1 GGRAFPPQPAPPNA
15 SVGKNGEGA
24 QRMPPAT
31 GSSDG
36 IAAPDWGLDTRLIH
50 EAQEPDPQT
59 GAVVAPIH
67 PSATFARRSIDD
79 GAHFRYARQANPTR
93 EVLEGILARLGHGA
107 AAHTL
112 GSGAAAATGA
122 MQ

>member
-1 GGRAFPPQPAPPNA
+1 MKHGL
-15 SVGKNGEGA
+15 
-24 QRMPPAT
+24 

-36 IAAPDWGLDTRLIH
+36 SGAAADWGLDTRLIH

-93 EVLEGILARLGHGA
+93 EVLEDILAWLEHGA
-107 AAHTL
+107 AAHTF
-112 GSGAAAATGA
+112 GSGMAAVTAALQLLSSGDHA
-122 MQ
+122 